1 MLYKILH
8 NQYYIPQI
16 YEKLFVVPCKAIAKL
31 CALVDMHL
39 LDASI
44 DACARLF
51 RTCGFWLSAISKGN
65 LSSSLRLMVFGTIL
79 LLLFALWL
87 VLG

>member
-1 MLYKILH
+1 
-8 NQYYIPQI
+8 
-16 YEKLFVVPCKAIAKL
+16 CKACAKL
-31 CALVDMHL
+31 CAIVDMHI

-44 DACARLF
+44 DAVARLF
-51 RTCGFWLSAISKGN
+51 QTLGFCLSNISKGN